1 MLLKGK
7 DLLINMNLEEINLK
21 IIIIIIDYYLERDLL
36 KLF

>member
-21 IIIIIIDYYLERDLL
+21 IIIIIIDYYLEIC
-36 KLF
+36 